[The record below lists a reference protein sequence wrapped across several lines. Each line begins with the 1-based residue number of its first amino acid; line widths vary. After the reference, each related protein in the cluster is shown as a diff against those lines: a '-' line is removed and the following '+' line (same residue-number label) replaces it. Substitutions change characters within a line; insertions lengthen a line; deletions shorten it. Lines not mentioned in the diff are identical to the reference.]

1 MRIDHQFK
9 EKQIKY
15 NTYINNNKDKI
26 STTLDIKHKEKLKE
40 FDNQDKL
47 LKKKERLHKKSMIEL
62 EKLEKI
68 KSINLTPEIINK
80 KSNLKNDIENLDFE
94 IKELDNRNQELNY
107 YNDTLNILLEYYNP
121 NKINNNIIKI
131 NDIFFSKK
139 KEIVDDFND
148 KSKLYEKYMKLTHNI
163 NIKKNKPMYNIKIC
177 CKCKIEKT
185 IHVND
190 GYIICTSCGDS
201 EPILLESDKPV
212 FKDTIVDVKT
222 CAYKR
227 VNHLSEILNQFQAK
241 ETTDIEDD
249 IYEQIKEELK
259 IQRIYDYKELNYNLI
274 KKVLKKL
281 RLNKYYEHINHI
293 INNLNGLPSPSMKRE
308 EEENIKKMFKDIQE
322 PFKKFRPKK
331 RKNFLNYNYIIHKIC
346 ELYEYDDFLPYFPL
360 LKSRINLEEQDI
372 VWQKICQFKNYEFIP
387 SI

>member
-1 MRIDHQFK
+1 MKIDHQFK

-15 NTYINNNKDKI
+15 NTYLNNNKDKI

-40 FDNQDKL
+40 FENQEHI
-47 LKKKERLHKKSMIEL
+47 LKKKEKSHKKLMIEL

-68 KSINLTPEIINK
+68 KTKDLTIDIVNK
-80 KSNLKNDIENLDFE
+80 KSNLKNDIENLDIE

-107 YNDTLNILLEYYNP
+107 YNNTLNILLEYYDP
-121 NKINNNIIKI
+121 NKINNNIIEI
-131 NDIFFSKK
+131 NDIFSKK
-139 KEIVDDFND
+139 KQVDNSND

-163 NIKKNKPMYNIKIC
+163 NINKNKPIYNIKIC
-177 CKCKIEKT
+177 NKCKIEKT
-185 IHVND
+185 VHVND

-201 EPILLESDKPV
+201 EPILLESDKPI

-222 CAYKR
+222 GIYKR
-227 VNHLSEILNQFQAK
+227 SNHLAEILNQFQAK
-241 ETTDIEDD
+241 ETTEIDED
-249 IYEQIKEELK
+249 IYNQIKEELK

-274 KKVLKKL
+274 KQVLKKL
-281 RLNKYYEHINHI
+281 RLNRYYEHIYHI

-308 EEENIKKMFKDIQE
+308 EEENIKKIFKEIQE
-322 PFKKFRPKK
+322 PFKKFKPKK
-331 RKNFLNYNYIIHKIC
+331 RKNLLNYNYIIHKIC
-346 ELYEYDDFLPYFPL
+346 ELYEYDQFLPCFPL
-360 LKSRINLEEQDI
+360 LKSRVNLEEQDI

>member
-26 STTLDIKHKEKLKE
+26 STTLDIKHKEKIKE
-40 FDNQDKL
+40 FDNQDKI
-47 LKKKERLHKKSMIEL
+47 LKKKEKLHKKLMIEL

-68 KSINLTPEIINK
+68 KSIDLTSEIINN
-80 KSNLKNDIENLDFE
+80 KSNLKNEIENLDFE

-131 NDIFFSKK
+131 NDVFSSKK
-139 KEIVDDFND
+139 KEIVDNLND
-148 KSKLYEKYMKLTHNI
+148 KSKLYEKYMKLTQNI

-177 CKCKIEKT
+177 NKCKIEKT
-185 IHVND
+185 VHIND

-201 EPILLESDKPV
+201 EPILLESDKPI

-227 VNHLSEILNQFQAK
+227 SNHLSEILNQFQAK
-241 ETTDIEDD
+241 ETTEIDDD

-281 RLNKYYEHINHI
+281 RLNRYYEHINHI

-346 ELYEYDDFLPYFPL
+346 ELYEYDEFLPYFPL

-372 VWQKICQFKNYEFIP
+372 VWQKICQYKNYEFIP

>member
-26 STTLDIKHKEKLKE
+26 STTLDIKHKEKIKE
-40 FDNQDKL
+40 FDNQDKI
-47 LKKKERLHKKSMIEL
+47 LKKKEKLHKKLMIEL

-68 KSINLTPEIINK
+68 KSIDLTSEIINN
-80 KSNLKNDIENLDFE
+80 KSNLKNEIENLDFE

-131 NDIFFSKK
+131 NDVFSSKK
-139 KEIVDDFND
+139 KEIVDNLND
-148 KSKLYEKYMKLTHNI
+148 KSKLYEKYMKLTQNI

-177 CKCKIEKT
+177 NKCKIEKT
-185 IHVND
+185 VHIND

-201 EPILLESDKPV
+201 DPILLESDKPV

-227 VNHLSEILNQFQAK
+227 SNHLSEILNQFQAK
-241 ETTDIEDD
+241 ETTEIDDD

-281 RLNKYYEHINHI
+281 RLNRYYEHINHI

-346 ELYEYDDFLPYFPL
+346 ELYEYDEFLPYFPL

-372 VWQKICQFKNYEFIP
+372 VWQKICQYKNYEFIP